1 MLQPESTEQFKRVVE
16 TALLAASAPL
26 AVSELRRLFEEDP
39 GPEAVRAALAELVG
53 DWQGRGVE
61 LVQTAGGWRFQ
72 TRLEYQVYLDRLK
85 QERPPKYSRAVLET
99 LAIIAYRQPVTRGD
113 IEDIRGVTVNSQLIK
128 QLEDRGWVEVIGHRE
143 TVGRPG
149 LYATT
154 RQFLDDLGLESLD
167 QLPMLESPSEQAASM
182 FDALGVEGEAAADVG
197 AESPAADADAE
208 MAQAPEAAETAEPV
222 VAEAALAA
230 HAAETVFTDG
240 VPDEPEF
247 AAGPVLPDGEA
258 VTAVEAPPVADG
270 LDAPPEL
277 EREPE
282 PAPEPDAHTAAD
294 AMPEVDTDLPSP
306 DDLPTPADHP
316 ETPSD
321 DAPPSTDEEQP

>member
-113 IEDIRGVTVNSQLIK
+113 IEDIRGVVVSTNVLK
-128 QLEDRGWVEVIGHRE
+128 TLESRGWVDVVGYRD
-143 TVGRPG
+143 TPGRPG

-154 RQFLDDLGLESLD
+154 RKFLEDLGLRSLTE
-167 QLPMLESPSEQAASM
+167 LPPLTEIERIMDLV
-182 FDALGVEGEAAADVG
+182 D
-197 AESPAADADAE
+197 
-208 MAQAPEAAETAEPV
+208 
-222 VAEAALAA
+222 
-230 HAAETVFTDG
+230 
-240 VPDEPEF
+240 
-247 AAGPVLPDGEA
+247 LPKTE
-258 VTAVEAPPVADG
+258 
-270 LDAPPEL
+270 
-277 EREPE
+277 E
-282 PAPEPDAHTAAD
+282 PAVQA
-294 AMPEVDTDLPSP
+294 
-306 DDLPTPADHP
+306 
-316 ETPSD
+316 
-321 DAPPSTDEEQP
+321 